1 MHKSFKKIIILV
13 SMLFL
18 TFIIAACANNAQ
30 DDQSAG
36 NEQEGKDGLKIA
48 IVTSP
53 SGVDDKSFN
62 QNNYEG
68 ILAFIEE
75 HPDATVKTFANQQG
89 TRQQVFRL

>member
-1 MHKSFKKIIILV
+1 MQKRCKKIIILV
-13 SMLFL
+13 SMIFL

-30 DDQSAG
+30 DDQGAG

-62 QNNYEG
+62 QNNTKG
-68 ILAFIEE
+68 SWPLLRNI
-75 HPDATVKTFANQQG
+75 PTQ
-89 TRQQVFRL
+89 R